1 MLAPALAVIVAVLA
15 YPLYQLVALSF
26 QKYGLFELI
35 AHDGKW
41 IGLDNY
47 TQILHDRQFWTVLLR
62 TIAFTAVT
70 VGLTMLFGTLIAL
83 LLAQLG
89 GFMRLLISTG
99 LVLAW
104 AMPPVVSINIW
115 NWMVDYEFGVAN
127 WTLSQL
133 GLTYFDHHD
142 WFVNPIEGFA
152 VVTAIV
158 VWGAIPFVAIT
169 VYAGL
174 TQVPRELVE
183 AASIDGSS
191 AFRIFRDI
199 TVPILKPIFI
209 ILTSLSVIW
218 NFQVFSQ
225 IWIIR
230 NARPES
236 DYFVMSIYSFV
247 TSFGVSQL
255 RARLCDRARDGARH
269 VRGHVL
275 LHPPDGPDRGD
286 PVSTVP
292 AAAPAPARRRRSRRR
307 IARRV
312 ALNLTGV
319 LVFVV
324 MVFPVYWMV
333 STAFKPGN
341 EVLSYSPKW
350 VPTNPTLASFRD
362 AIGRPFFWDNVKNSL
377 IVVSAVVVASL
388 LLAFLAA
395 LALAKFRFYGRRG
408 FVVIIF
414 AVQMVPLVAL
424 IIPLYIM
431 LSRVHQVDKLTG
443 VDHHLRRVRAPVL
456 RLDAARLRRRRSPR
470 SSRRRR
476 WSTARRASARSSGS
490 CSRWW
495 HRASWRP
502 RSSPSSRPGTSTSS
516 PTSCSP
522 ARRSRR

>member
-1 MLAPALAVIVAVLA
+1 VSSESALQIEPAARPARSRSRLRLGSKLAPYGLLAPALAVIVAVLG

-35 AHDGKW
+35 AHKGTW

-47 TQILHDRQFWTVLLR
+47 SQVVHDHQFWTVLVR

-70 VGLTMLFGTLIAL
+70 VGLTMLLGTLIAL

-104 AMPPVVSINIW
+104 AMPPVVSVNIW

-127 WTLSQL
+127 WTLAHI
-133 GLTYFDHHD
+133 GLDYFDHHD

-152 VVTAIV
+152 VITAIV

-183 AASIDGSS
+183 AASIDGSN

-199 TVPILKPIFI
+199 TVPILKPILI

-247 TSFGVSQL
+247 TSFGVSNYGL
-255 RARLCDRARDGARH
+255 GSA
-269 VRGHVL
+269 
-275 LHPPDGPDRGD
+275 
-286 PVSTVP
+286 
-292 AAAPAPARRRRSRRR
+292 
-307 IARRV
+307 IALV
-312 ALNLTGV
+312 MV
-319 LVFVV
+319 LVMLTVTFV
-324 MVFPVYWMV
+324 YI
-333 STAFKPGN
+333 
-341 EVLSYSPKW
+341 
-350 VPTNPTLASFRD
+350 R
-362 AIGRPFFWDNVKNSL
+362 
-377 IVVSAVVVASL
+377 
-388 LLAFLAA
+388 
-395 LALAKFRFYGRRG
+395 
-408 FVVIIF
+408 
-414 AVQMVPLVAL
+414 QMVRIGELE
-424 IIPLYIM
+424 
-431 LSRVHQVDKLTG
+431 
-443 VDHHLRRVRAPVL
+443 
-456 RLDAARLRRRRSPR
+456 
-470 SSRRRR
+470 
-476 WSTARRASARSSGS
+476 
-490 CSRWW
+490 
-495 HRASWRP
+495 
-502 RSSPSSRPGTSTSS
+502 
-516 PTSCSP
+516 
-522 ARRSRR
+522 